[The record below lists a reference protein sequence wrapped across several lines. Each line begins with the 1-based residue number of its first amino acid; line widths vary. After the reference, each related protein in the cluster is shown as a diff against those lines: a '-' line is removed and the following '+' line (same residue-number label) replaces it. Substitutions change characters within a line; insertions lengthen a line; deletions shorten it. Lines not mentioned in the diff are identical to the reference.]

1 MATQTF
7 LSNATVNIT
16 QGATTWDVSDQCSN
30 VTLTVGN
37 EPLESTAFT
46 SSGSPAGRTYVAG
59 LQTVEVSMTMYL
71 AYGSTAA
78 PDTETEAVLAACVGK
93 SSTLVISPSGTTES
107 AANPEYTITGAYLE
121 SFTPINSAIGELAT
135 VEVTFTGGTFARDNT

>member
-46 SSGSPAGRTYVAG
+46 SSGSPSGRTYVAG
-59 LQTVEVSMTMYL
+59 LQSVEVSMTMYL

-107 AANPEYTITGAYLE
+107 AANPEYTITGAFLE

-135 VEVTFTGGTFARDNT
+135 VEVTFTGGTFARDIT

>member
-37 EPLESTAFT
+37 EPLEYTAFT
-46 SSGSPAGRTYVAG
+46 SSGSPTGRSYVPG
-59 LQTVEVSMTMYL
+59 LQSVEVSMTMYL

-135 VEVTFTGGTFARDNT
+135 VEVTFTGGTFARDIT

>member
-46 SSGSPAGRTYVAG
+46 SSGSPTGRTYVAG
-59 LQTVEVSMTMYL
+59 LQQVEVSLTMYL
-71 AYGSTAA
+71 AYGSTVA

-107 AANPEYTITGAYLE
+107 ASNPEYTITNAFLE

-135 VEVTFTGGTFARDNT
+135 VEVTFTGGTFARDIT